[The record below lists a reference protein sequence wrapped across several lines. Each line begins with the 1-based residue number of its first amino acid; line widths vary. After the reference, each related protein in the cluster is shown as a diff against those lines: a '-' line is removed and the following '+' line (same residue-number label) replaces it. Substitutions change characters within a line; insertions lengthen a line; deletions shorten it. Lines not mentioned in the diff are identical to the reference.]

1 MNTNTKQAEI
11 LKFLCLGLSYVFSFA
26 YVHMIMANLKPVQLT
41 IYITCLS
48 IVAVIWLELT
58 MAQQRLLGRFIP
70 SKIQVFE
77 ARFWEAILVLL
88 CINTHFGQLRELT
101 LFFIHMV
108 VIYMALCGTGH
119 LLSDRSSCLMPFDLI
134 NGMFRIP
141 FRNYFARILSVTDSV
156 SYHREN
162 VSITVSLSDGG
173 SASGEAVSSRIGD
186 PSGEQRPRSVFGVIV
201 VLCIIGL
208 IFIMAVENLA
218 RVDSRFEHF
227 FMSIDSFFSSVS
239 VSLTLI
245 KFIVSIPIGAY
256 LFGLFQGGV
265 RLPVAKEKEFH
276 GKLVESSARF
286 RFMPDVLFSVV
297 ILIFLLVYLIFFIS
311 QAEYMFSA
319 FAGVLPEAFTA
330 SEYAVSGFHELIN
343 VVLINF
349 VLLSLVRIF
358 GSQENRLIRI
368 LSIILMAAS
377 MLFST
382 ISASKIIL
390 YMSRFGYTS
399 SRTLGLWGTAVVF
412 AGSLLAIVH
421 LVFRKRT
428 FTPWLLLSAGSYV
441 AMNFLCYPWIG

>member
-26 YVHMIMANLKPVQLT
+26 YVNMFMINLKPVQVT

-48 IVAVIWLELT
+48 VAAVIWLEMT
-58 MAQQRLLGRFIP
+58 RAQQRLLERFIP
-70 SKIQVFE
+70 SKIQSFE
-77 ARFWEAILVLL
+77 VHFWEAILVLL
-88 CINTHFGQLRELT
+88 CINTYFGQLQGLT

-108 VIYMALCGTGH
+108 VIYMAICGTGH
-119 LLSDRSSCLMPFDLI
+119 FLSDRSSCLIPIDLM

-141 FRNYFARILSVTDSV
+141 FYNYFARVLSISESV
-156 SYHREN
+156 SYHRKTGT
-162 VSITVSLSDGG
+162 ITASLSG
-173 SASGEAVSSRIGD
+173 SDATCTATPKE
-186 PSGEQRPRSVFGVIV
+186 EKPRSVFGVIV
-201 VLCIIGL
+201 VLCVIFF

-218 RVDSRFEHF
+218 KVDSRFEHF
-227 FMSIDSFFSSVS
+227 FVSLDSFFTSVS
-239 VSLTLI
+239 VSLTLV

-265 RLPVAKEKEFH
+265 RLPVSKEKEFH
-276 GKLVESSARF
+276 GRLVESSAKF

-297 ILIFLLVYLIFFIS
+297 ISIFLLVYLIFFIS
-311 QAEYMFSA
+311 QAKYMFSA

-358 GSQENRLIRI
+358 GSQDNRLIRL
-368 LSIILMAAS
+368 LSIILMASS
-377 MLFST
+377 MLFAT

-390 YMSRFGYTS
+390 YMTRFGYTS
-399 SRTLGLWGTAVVF
+399 SRTLGLWGTVVVF
-412 AGSLLAIVH
+412 VGSLLAIVH
-421 LVFRKRT
+421 LAFKKRT
-428 FTPWLLLSAGSYV
+428 FTPWLLFAAGSYV
-441 AMNFLCYPWIG
+441 AMNFLCYPWI